1 MKRLKRLA
9 AFFIK
14 LVVLMGCGL
23 VTAYIVTNSAET
35 AFNIDVPFAQAIASE
50 RLDAITTPITPD
62 FLNHAGSNDYRGNFG
77 NPVVLKL
84 PAKQVKLPIAPAI
97 YSNGQW
103 LARSNTAHYI
113 ITGKADGGDLG
124 DTVLY
129 LRQSWRTIQDSSD
142 LTVGANLFIDTDTNW
157 RYLYKVAEVTQLS
170 PDGKFVMATG
180 RKPQI
185 FLLMQSSDGTTIVRA
200 EFVSVQGLQS

>member
-1 MKRLKRLA
+1 MKRLKRFA
-9 AFFIK
+9 NFCIK
-14 LVVLMGCGL
+14 LSVLTLCGL

-50 RLDAITTPITPD
+50 HLDAITTPITPD
-62 FLNHAGSNDYRGNFG
+62 FLSHADSNDYRGNFG

-97 YSNGQW
+97 YNQGEW
-103 LARSNTAHYI
+103 LARSNTAHYV
-113 ITGKADGGDLG
+113 ITGRAQGGDLG

-142 LTVGANLFIDTDTNW
+142 LTVGSNLFLDTDSSW
-157 RYLYKVAEVTQLS
+157 RYLYKVAEITSLGT
-170 PDGKFVMATG
+170 DGHIVLGTN
-180 RKPQI
+180 RKPQVY
-185 FLLMQSSDGTTIVRA
+185 LVLQSSEGTTVVRA